1 MCGVRDLCGCL
12 RKQNMYGDR
21 RYERAL
27 QVAKIP
33 PTAYAGWRF
42 CNLQRLRVAMS
53 MLDFT
58 LLLRVLL
65 AGLNGRHQ
73 QSKLFS
79 CFPGR

>member
-1 MCGVRDLCGCL
+1 M
-12 RKQNMYGDR
+12 QNVYGDR
-21 RYERAL
+21 RCERAL

-58 LLLRVLL
+58 LLCACCWQGCIATKNLK
-65 AGLNGRHQ
+65 Q
-73 QSKLFS
+73 LFGAVFQVVEATG
-79 CFPGR
+79 CGG

>member
-42 CNLQRLRVAMS
+42 CNLQRVRVAVLMVY
-53 MLDFT
+53 LA
-58 LLLRVLL
+58 LRLLL
-65 AGLNGRHQ
+65 AGLHGHQ
-73 QSKLFS
+73 QSEQFV
-79 CFPGR
+79 